1 MDVHTINTN
10 GADAPASS
18 DGRDEWVKMHV
29 HQLQQLFKQ
38 WQQPIGIDSQPYR
51 RHLEKE
57 LAGYWKD
64 PLLKSLVE
72 TI

>member
-1 MDVHTINTN
+1 MDAHKIKTTKVDEPVSNE
-10 GADAPASS
+10 
-18 DGRDEWVKMHV
+18 RDEWVNMHV